1 MTRYLLDILL
11 GLVCWAIFL
20 SAVSFVAWT
29 VSAWL

>member
-11 GLVCWAIFL
+11 GLVCWAILMGAFW
-20 SAVSFVAWT
+20 FVAWT